1 MTVLLSSVSL
11 LSLSKNLDGV
21 VVEEAAANEED
32 FSRVCKVGKDTEDE
46 DRFAEPCCCTCLE
59 KRSSAPLML
68 ELRLSQ
74 YASSKG
80 AYSAIINAG
89 SAKHRSVVTS
99 ETEFEL
105 EFDDFDKSPPPFPE
119 PRERPNS

>member
-46 DRFAEPCCCTCLE
+46 DRFAEPCCCTC
-59 KRSSAPLML
+59 
-68 ELRLSQ
+68 
-74 YASSKG
+74 
-80 AYSAIINAG
+80 
-89 SAKHRSVVTS
+89 
-99 ETEFEL
+99 
-105 EFDDFDKSPPPFPE
+105 
-119 PRERPNS
+119 